1 VESGNKENN
10 YPDGNHSR
18 NGDSAEAHSQGFNI
32 SEKAIRHPVT
42 TIMFMLTLIILGI
55 ISYQQ
60 LSVEYY
66 PNITYP
72 TVSVRVRYTGTAP
85 GGMESLVAKPIEDS
99 MSGISGVNHIRS
111 FSRNGMTNVTI
122 EFKLGKDIKDAAN
135 EVREKVAMIRRN
147 LPKDIDEPEI
157 ARLDPDASPIL
168 NYAIISPEP
177 LEKLTEFVTNRIL
190 PRLQQ
195 VDGVGSVELN
205 GGQLR
210 EVQVTLNPDLLKK
223 YGITPS
229 QVSQRLLEE
238 NLDFPSGLIR
248 TNSISLNI
256 STNNAFKRA
265 DQIARLPI
273 KTKSGQK
280 ILLKD
285 LGSVIDG
292 VQELNTK
299 SILNGERAVVLE
311 IQKQSG
317 TNEVQIAAELDQTV
331 KDLEKVMPPGMK
343 IIKTFDTTKFI
354 LESKSAAL
362 EELIIGAILAVS
374 VIFAFL
380 RTVRGTIISA
390 IAIPTSVISTY
401 GAMYAFGFSLN
412 TMTLLALSLVVGILV
427 DDAVVD
433 LENIIRY
440 IQKGEKPF
448 NAAIKA
454 TNEIGTAVVATTF
467 SIVAVFVPIGFMKGI
482 TGQLFKEFGLT
493 VVCAVIVSLMVAR
506 TLTPALAAY
515 FLKTLPEENEENSLF
530 HRISESYRHLLVWA
544 LKHRILIVVLTLSVF
559 LISIPL
565 AVILPKGFIPKSDR
579 DEFNIQVSLAPGST
593 INKTDDVMQ
602 EIYERIKAEK
612 YIKYILLKSG
622 GGGRTDQGTIGIM
635 LTSKKEGRKI
645 DIFEIQKKIR
655 KLINDIPGAL
665 ISFREVKVVNDNS
678 SMFDLNLSLQGDNLD
693 ELQAVADDLQQKI
706 QKMPVVSDTRTSVGF
721 PEKEISIQVDADKAA
736 DLGVS
741 ASALASTV
749 RMATFG
755 DTSSQI
761 RLPSENIDIRVRL
774 ENQSRYNLKKLGN
787 LGVPSDSGEPVSLNS
802 VAKIAYT
809 TGPSIITRYDR
820 QRQIIVFANAVPGAS
835 LNDITQPVKEMVE
848 KMNLPATVTASFQ
861 GDAQRMNDT
870 FDSLV
875 PALIAAIIFIYLIL
889 ASQFEHFTHPFTI
902 MMALPLSFMGA
913 FLSLFIANEELGMM
927 AAIGIIMLMGLVT
940 KNSILLIDYTLTL
953 RKQGMERNEA
963 LLTSG
968 PVRLRPILMTTVAM
982 IAGMTP
988 IALKLTPGSEARAP
1002 MAIAVIGGLITSTL
1016 LTLVVIPVF
1025 YTLMDDFVN
1034 RITKKGKKEDEV
1046 QEEKAAEEHEEVLA
1060 P

>member
-1 VESGNKENN
+1 MDIKRKEKN
-10 YPDGNHSR
+10 YP
-18 NGDSAEAHSQGFNI
+18 NGDHPGNENTGRQSFNI

-72 TVSVRVRYTGTAP
+72 TVNVRVRYTGTSP

-99 MSGISGVNHIRS
+99 LSGISGVNHIRS
-111 FSRNGMTNVTI
+111 FSRNGACNVTI

-135 EVREKVAMIRRN
+135 EVREKVAMIRRD

-157 ARLDPDASPIL
+157 GRLDPDASPII
-168 NYAIISPEP
+168 NYAVISPEP
-177 LEKLTEFVTNRIL
+177 LEKLTDFVTNRIL

-195 VDGVGSVELN
+195 VDGVALVELN

-223 YGITPS
+223 YGITPT
-229 QVSQRLLEE
+229 QVSQRLVKE
-238 NLDFPSGLIR
+238 NLDFPSGLMQ
-248 TNSISLNI
+248 TNSTELNI
-256 STNNAFKRA
+256 STNNAFQRA
-265 DQIARLPI
+265 EQIARLPI

-292 VQELNTK
+292 VQELRSKTT
-299 SILNGERAVVLE
+299 LNGEKAVVLE
-311 IQKQSG
+311 VQKQSG
-317 TNEVQIAAELDQTV
+317 TNEVQIAEELDQTV
-331 KDLEKVMPPGMK
+331 KGLEKIMPPGMK

-380 RTVRGTIISA
+380 RTIRGTIISA

-454 TNEIGTAVVATTF
+454 TNEIGLAVVATTF
-467 SIVAVFVPIGFMKGI
+467 SLVAVFVPIGFMKGI

-493 VVCAVIVSLMVAR
+493 VVCSVIVSLLVAR

-515 FLKTLPEENEENSLF
+515 ILKPAPKDKEDNGLF
-530 HRISESYRHLLVWA
+530 QKISVNYRHLLRWA
-544 LKHRILIVVLTLSVF
+544 LNHRPLIVIVTLTVF

-579 DEFNIQVSLAPGST
+579 DEFNIQVSVSTGSKL
-593 INKTDDVMQ
+593 NKTDDIMQ
-602 EIYERIKAEK
+602 EIYERIKGEK

-622 GGGRTDQGTIGIM
+622 QGGRTDQGNVGIM
-635 LTSKKEGRKI
+635 LKSKKEGRKI
-645 DIFEIQKKIR
+645 DIFEVQKKIR
-655 KLINDIPGAL
+655 KLVNDIPGTL

-678 SMFDLNLSLQGDNLD
+678 SQFDLNLSLLGDDLD
-693 ELQAVADDLQQKI
+693 ELQAVAEDIQQKI
-706 QKMPVVSDTRTSVGF
+706 QKMPIVSDTRTSVGF
-721 PEKEISIQVDADKAA
+721 PEKELSILVDSDKAA

-741 ASALASTV
+741 ASDLASTV
-749 RMATFG
+749 RLATFG
-755 DTSSQI
+755 DIPSQI
-761 RLPSENIDIRVRL
+761 RLPNENIDIRVRL
-774 ENQSRYNLKKLGN
+774 EDQSRYNLKKLGN
-787 LGVPSDSGEPVSLNS
+787 LGIPSDSGEPVSLNA
-802 VAKIAYT
+802 VAKITYT

-820 QRQIIVFANAVPGAS
+820 QRQILIFANAVPGTS
-835 LNDITQPVKEMVE
+835 LNDITIPVQEMVE
-848 KMNLPATVTASFQ
+848 KMNLPASITASFK
-861 GDAQRMNDT
+861 GDAERMKDT
-870 FDSLV
+870 FDALV

-913 FLSLFIANEELGMM
+913 FLSLFVANEELGMM
-927 AAIGIIMLMGLVT
+927 AGIGIIMLMGLVT
-940 KNSILLIDYTLTL
+940 KNSILLIDYTITL
-953 RKQGMERNEA
+953 RSRGLERDEA

-1034 RITKKGKKEDEV
+1034 KFRKREDKTEE
-1046 QEEKAAEEHEEVLA
+1046 EEKVVQQADEIVNIY
-1060 P
+1060 